1 MKKYFSQLRPFE
13 RRVVVGVLVVLFIVL
28 NLWIVRPYFYQWSDL
43 RGRLADSQGK
53 LKRYQTMVTQIPTLD
68 KQVKVYA
75 SQGGIVP
82 PEDQAVNLMRTVQG
96 QAANSGFGIQNF
108 SRSPQVR
115 TNQFFTEQ
123 AQNITVLAT
132 EEQLVDF
139 LYKLGTGGSLIRVFD
154 LEMQPD
160 TPRQHLQAN
169 IKLIASF
176 QKNPAS
182 TNAATISNAKA
193 K

>member
-1 MKKYFSQLRPFE
+1 MKKYFSQLRPLE
-13 RRVVVGVLVVLFIVL
+13 RRLVVGVLVVLFVVL
-28 NLWIVRPYFYQWSDL
+28 NLVFVRPYFSQWGTMRD
-43 RGRLADSQGK
+43 RLTDAQGK
-53 LKRYQTMVTQIPTLD
+53 LKRYQAMSAQKPTLE
-68 KQVKVYA
+68 KQVKVYE
-75 SQGGIVP
+75 SQGGFVA
-82 PEDQAVNLMRTVQG
+82 PEDQAVNLMRTIQG

-108 SRSPQVR
+108 SRSQMR

-123 AQNITVLAT
+123 TQNITVLAT

-139 LYKLGTGGSLIRVFD
+139 LFKLGSGASMIRVFD

-160 TPRQHLQAN
+160 QPRQHLQAN

-176 QKNPAS
+176 QKNPAT